1 MLLYLLGV
9 DLTDITTFFINA
21 QKTPITTE
29 MSYQEITTIQ
39 QEIVT
44 EEIITTQQEMVV
56 AQQEITTVQQEITTT
71 QQEIKTSPLTDYET
85 RLIASVLEC
94 EFSPDISID
103 GAVITCIVI
112 RNRIYSDIFPNTAEG
127 VVYQSGQFSCV
138 SYIDP
143 SSVSDKAIEIVND
156 VFTGYYHG
164 WDFMVDSTLYFCNQ
178 YCDFSSWA
186 TLIYEYW
193 YDRYCVKVYS

>member
-21 QKTPITTE
+21 QKTPMTTE

-44 EEIITTQQEMVV
+44 ETQQEMVI
-56 AQQEITTVQQEITTT
+56 A

-85 RLIASVLEC
+85 CLIASVLEC

-112 RNRIYSDIFPNTAEG
+112 RNRIYSDIFPNTAED

-143 SSVSDKAIEIVND
+143 SNVSDKAIEIVND

-178 YCDFSSWA
+178 YCDFNSWA
-186 TLIYEYW
+186 TLVYEYW

>member
-1 MLLYLLGV
+1 MYPQTTNKTLGGDIVFILRFIMLLYLLGV

-44 EEIITTQQEMVV
+44 E
-56 AQQEITTVQQEITTT
+56 T

-143 SSVSDKAIEIVND
+143 SNVSDKAIEIVND
-156 VFTGYYHG
+156 VFTGHYHG
-164 WDFMVDSTLYFCNQ
+164 WDFMVNSTLYFCNQ
-178 YCDFSSWA
+178 YCDFGSWA
-186 TLIYEYW
+186 TLVYEYW